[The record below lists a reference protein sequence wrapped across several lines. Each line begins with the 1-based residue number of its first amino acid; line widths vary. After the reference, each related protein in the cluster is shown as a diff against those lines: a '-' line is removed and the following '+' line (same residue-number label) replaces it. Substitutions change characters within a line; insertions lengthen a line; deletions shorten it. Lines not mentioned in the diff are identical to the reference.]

1 MCYVRNRSKK
11 SALNWNVS
19 RSFAPLRTVEPF
31 FCTIRYFTRPYGTVM
46 TSEYIRPLIA
56 SFPWLTESEAS
67 GVAAALPSPDPAAPA
82 AAHMS
87 RLAVALDTAGLFA
100 TSTLLLALS
109 HGSKGTAVA
118 IARRA
123 ARSRFEHAGAAAA
136 LPPEADYGCIP
147 SPAPASGPM
156 PVPRDPYVS
165 EEQLRRCVQATVEDV
180 LAKLPGAFGASDSDR
195 IVPLLQGLADEV
207 CWLKSTIDT
216 ERQLRRY
223 REAHGP
229 LPEHQAVQGP
239 ASAADRRS
247 VVAGLASSL
256 EQQRFASH
264 VASSIDM
271 ADGRE
276 E

>member
-1 MCYVRNRSKK
+1 
-11 SALNWNVS
+11 
-19 RSFAPLRTVEPF
+19 
-31 FCTIRYFTRPYGTVM
+31 M

-67 GVAAALPSPDPAAPA
+67 GVAAALPSPDSAVPAVD
-82 AAHMS
+82 HMS
-87 RLAVALDTAGLFA
+87 RLAVALENAGLWA

-118 IARRA
+118 VARHA
-123 ARSRFEHAGAAAA
+123 ARSRFERAGAAAA
-136 LPPEADYGCIP
+136 LPPEADSGLAP
-147 SPAPASGPM
+147 TPASAAGPTLAS
-156 PVPRDPYVS
+156 RDAS
-165 EEQLRRCVQATVEDV
+165 IDEEQLRRCVQETVEDV
-180 LAKLPGAFGASDSDR
+180 MAKLPGAFGAAERDR
-195 IVPLLQGLADEV
+195 IVALLEGLAGEV
-207 CWLKSTIDT
+207 RWLKSTIDT

-229 LPEHQAVQGP
+229 LPEHQAPQGL
-239 ASAADRRS
+239 ASIAERRS

-256 EQQRFASH
+256 EQQRFTSH
-264 VASSIDM
+264 VAPSIDM

>member
-1 MCYVRNRSKK
+1 
-11 SALNWNVS
+11 
-19 RSFAPLRTVEPF
+19 
-31 FCTIRYFTRPYGTVM
+31 M

-56 SFPWLTESEAS
+56 SFPWLTESEA
-67 GVAAALPSPDPAAPA
+67 GDVAAALPSPDPSAPA
-82 AAHMS
+82 ADHMN
-87 RLAVALDTAGLFA
+87 RLAVALDNAGLLA

-118 IARRA
+118 VARRA
-123 ARSRFEHAGAAAA
+123 ARSRFERAGAAAA
-136 LPPEADYGCIP
+136 FPSEVDCGRTP
-147 SPAPASGPM
+147 SPVPAPGSTPAPQD
-156 PVPRDPYVS
+156 PRTG

-180 LAKLPGAFGASDSDR
+180 LAKLPGAFGALDSDR
-195 IVPLLQGLADEV
+195 IVPLLEGLAGEV
-207 CWLKSTIDT
+207 RWLKSTIDT

-229 LPEHQAVQGP
+229 LPEHQAPQGP

-256 EQQRFASH
+256 EQQRFVSH
-264 VASSIDM
+264 VSPSIDM

>member
-1 MCYVRNRSKK
+1 
-11 SALNWNVS
+11 
-19 RSFAPLRTVEPF
+19 
-31 FCTIRYFTRPYGTVM
+31 M

-82 AAHMS
+82 ADHMS
-87 RLAVALDTAGLFA
+87 RLAAALDTAGLLA

-118 IARRA
+118 VARRA
-123 ARSRFEHAGAAAA
+123 ARSRFERAGAAAA
-136 LPPEADYGCIP
+136 LPSDADHGRTP
-147 SPAPASGPM
+147 SPAPGPM
-156 PVPRDPYVS
+156 PAPRDPYIG

-195 IVPLLQGLADEV
+195 IVPLLEGLAGEV
-207 CWLKSTIDT
+207 RWLKSTIDT

-229 LPEHQAVQGP
+229 LPEHQAPQGP

-256 EQQRFASH
+256 EQQRFTSH
-264 VASSIDM
+264 VAPSIDM

>member
-1 MCYVRNRSKK
+1 
-11 SALNWNVS
+11 
-19 RSFAPLRTVEPF
+19 
-31 FCTIRYFTRPYGTVM
+31 M

-82 AAHMS
+82 ADHMS

-100 TSTLLLALS
+100 TSTLLLAMS

-118 IARRA
+118 VARRA
-123 ARSRFEHAGAAAA
+123 ARSRFERAGAAAA
-136 LPPEADYGCIP
+136 LPPEADRGRT
-147 SPAPASGPM
+147 PASASAPGSTQA
-156 PVPRDPYVS
+156 PRDPYID
-165 EEQLRRCVQATVEDV
+165 EEQLLRCVQATVEDV

-195 IVPLLQGLADEV
+195 ILPLLEGLAGEV
-207 CWLKSTIDT
+207 RWLKSTIDT

-229 LPEHQAVQGP
+229 LPEHQAPQGP
-239 ASAADRRS
+239 ASATDRRS

-256 EQQRFASH
+256 EQQRFTSH
-264 VASSIDM
+264 VAPSIDM

>member
-1 MCYVRNRSKK
+1 
-11 SALNWNVS
+11 
-19 RSFAPLRTVEPF
+19 
-31 FCTIRYFTRPYGTVM
+31 M

-67 GVAAALPSPDPAAPA
+67 GVAAALPSPDPAVSA
-82 AAHMS
+82 ADHMS
-87 RLAVALDTAGLFA
+87 RLAVALDNAGLLA

-118 IARRA
+118 VARRA
-123 ARSRFEHAGAAAA
+123 ARTRFERAGAAAA
-136 LPPEADYGCIP
+136 LPPEGGSGRTP
-147 SPAPASGPM
+147 SPAPGPT
-156 PVPRDPYVS
+156 PAPRESYID

-195 IVPLLQGLADEV
+195 IVPLLEGLAGEV
-207 CWLKSTIDT
+207 RWLKSTIDT

-223 REAHGP
+223 RESHGP
-229 LPEHQAVQGP
+229 LPEHQAPQGP

-256 EQQRFASH
+256 ERQRFTSH
-264 VASSIDM
+264 VAPSIDM

>member
-1 MCYVRNRSKK
+1 
-11 SALNWNVS
+11 
-19 RSFAPLRTVEPF
+19 
-31 FCTIRYFTRPYGTVM
+31 M

-67 GVAAALPSPDPAAPA
+67 GVAAALPSPDPATPA
-82 AAHMS
+82 ADHMS
-87 RLAVALDTAGLFA
+87 HLAVALDNAGLLA

-109 HGSKGTAVA
+109 HGSKSTAVA
-118 IARRA
+118 VARRA
-123 ARSRFEHAGAAAA
+123 ARTRFERAGAATAH
-136 LPPEADYGCIP
+136 LPEVNYGRTP
-147 SPAPASGPM
+147 SRAPGPTPA
-156 PVPRDPYVS
+156 PRDPYID
-165 EEQLRRCVQATVEDV
+165 EDELRRCIQATVEDV
-180 LAKLPGAFGASDSDR
+180 VAKLPGAFGASDSDR
-195 IVPLLQGLADEV
+195 IVPILEGLAGEV
-207 CWLKSTIDT
+207 RWLRSTIDT

-229 LPEHQAVQGP
+229 LPEHLPPQGA

-256 EQQRFASH
+256 EQQRFTSH
-264 VASSIDM
+264 VAPSMDM